1 MIPLGLTAESSATD
15 TAVNKKILRSGT
27 TTLKFLNKNLFLIIM
42 SCVKYKRYS
51 LLIKSKGIITT
62 KHGAIQ
68 IQYP

>member
-27 TTLKFLNKNLFLIIM
+27 TTLKFWNKNLFYIIM
-42 SCVKYKRYS
+42 SCAKYKRYS

>member
-27 TTLKFLNKNLFLIIM
+27 TTLKFWNKNLFLIIM
-42 SCVKYKRYS
+42 SCAKYKRYS